1 MTYALTHSLPPSS
14 SPSLSTSPSLS
25 RVNLES
31 LGLLVWLV
39 LLEVLGELA
48 DKDHV
53 ELLEL
58 L

>member
-1 MTYALTHSLPPSS
+1 MTYVLTHSLPPSL
-14 SPSLSTSPSLS
+14 SLSPPSSLS

-31 LGLLVWLV
+31 LVLLVWLV